1 MLVLYITYSG
11 EHDSSNERFST
22 SSKYHEL
29 SQMTHQINQTEAFFT
44 SSHEHHELGT
54 QLLKL
59 LIKTSASAKEVS
71 A

>member
-1 MLVLYITYSG
+1 MTNAGVTYIG
-11 EHDSSNERFST
+11 KQDSSNERFST

-29 SQMTHQINQTEAFFT
+29 NQMTHQINQMEAFFT
-44 SSHEHHELGT
+44 SSHEHHDLAT

>member
-1 MLVLYITYSG
+1 MPVLYITYTG
-11 EHDSSNERFST
+11 KHDSSNERFST

-29 SQMTHQINQTEAFFT
+29 SHMTHEINQTEAAST
-44 SSHEHHELGT
+44 SSHEHHDLAT